1 MNQYVSVLWE
11 STGWNSTAALVGI
24 WCICPKLGLVYATP
38 VNSEAHLL
46 LTVSFL
52 SVFQICARA
61 FISTNQWLCECPAGD
76 KAPEHFTAALGSCKG
91 ILLPPLKLLLSFP
104 PCVPSF
110 LLLQHINQI
119 LKKKHKNPKT
129 QQTQTTNQPQILKS
143 TILLP
148 FITDSYWFLTL
159 FLKRAAF
166 LPYLQLIYHCYNCGW
181 KVSLYGLSIWTLPVA
196 LLNREHCETVL
207 RSCKMQHNLTNR
219 LTLCW
224 NIYPFLIAVL
234 KWQLDFALPQVK
246 SCLHVK
252 GDRQACCQ
260 K

>member
-119 LKKKHKNPKT
+119 LKKTNKQTNTQKPSKPK
-129 QQTQTTNQPQILKS
+129 QQTNLKS
-143 TILLP
+143 SNPRFCYLLLLIP
-148 FITDSYWFLTL
+148 TDS
-159 FLKRAAF
+159 
-166 LPYLQLIYHCYNCGW
+166 
-181 KVSLYGLSIWTLPVA
+181 
-196 LLNREHCETVL
+196 
-207 RSCKMQHNLTNR
+207 
-219 LTLCW
+219 
-224 NIYPFLIAVL
+224 
-234 KWQLDFALPQVK
+234 
-246 SCLHVK
+246 
-252 GDRQACCQ
+252 
-260 K
+260 

>member
-1 MNQYVSVLWE
+1 MSVLWE
-11 STGWNSTAALVGI
+11 STGWNSTTALVGI

-91 ILLPPLKLLLSFP
+91 ILLSPLKLLLSFP

-119 LKKKHKNPKT
+119 LKKTNKQTNTQKPSKPK
-129 QQTQTTNQPQILKS
+129 QQTNLKS
-143 TILLP
+143 SNPRFCYLLLLIP
-148 FITDSYWFLTL
+148 TDS
-159 FLKRAAF
+159 
-166 LPYLQLIYHCYNCGW
+166 
-181 KVSLYGLSIWTLPVA
+181 
-196 LLNREHCETVL
+196 
-207 RSCKMQHNLTNR
+207 
-219 LTLCW
+219 
-224 NIYPFLIAVL
+224 
-234 KWQLDFALPQVK
+234 
-246 SCLHVK
+246 
-252 GDRQACCQ
+252 
-260 K
+260 